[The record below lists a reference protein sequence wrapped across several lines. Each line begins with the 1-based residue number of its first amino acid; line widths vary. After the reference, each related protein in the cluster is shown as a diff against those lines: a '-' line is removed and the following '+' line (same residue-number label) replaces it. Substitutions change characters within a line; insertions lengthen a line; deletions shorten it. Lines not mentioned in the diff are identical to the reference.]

1 MRVERPM
8 TLLPVDAALVRLL
21 ALARPPAESETL
33 PISACAG
40 RVLASDL
47 KARLTQPPFDSSA
60 MDGYAIRTAD
70 AQAQARL
77 KLIGESAAGH
87 AFAGSVGSGETVR
100 IFTGAPVPEGADAVL
115 LQEDAIRHEDGSI
128 GMRFFPEPRRHI
140 RPKGQDF
147 CEGDTVLKAGAVMT
161 PSRLMVAAAMDH
173 ASLSVRRRVGV
184 GLLATGD
191 ELVQPGEQRG
201 PSQIIASNTFAVAAM
216 ARNCG
221 ADVTD
226 LGIAR
231 DTMDDLAA
239 RISQAREA
247 KLDVLVTLGGASVG
261 DHDLVQKALK
271 AAGMQLDFWQI
282 AMRPGKPL
290 MVGSLGDMIVIGL
303 PGNPVSSL
311 VCSLLFLEPLLSR
324 LAGLPAPRREAE
336 VIVTRALSENDK
348 RRDHLRASLRR
359 DELGRLVAEPYDKQ
373 DSSMMNLLA
382 QAGCLVIR
390 EPFAPAL
397 AAGNPAK
404 AIIIRDPETP

>member
-1 MRVERPM
+1 M
-8 TLLPVDAALVRLL
+8 TLLPVDAALTRLL
-21 ALARPPAESETL
+21 ALAKPITESETL
-33 PISACAG
+33 PLDGCAG

-47 KARLTQPPFDSSA
+47 AAKLTQPPFDSSA

-70 AQAQARL
+70 AHADARL

-87 AFAGSVGSGETVR
+87 PFEGAVGAGETVR

-115 LQEDAIRHEDGSI
+115 LQEDAIRHEDGTI
-128 GMRFFPEPRRHI
+128 GMTFFPEPRRHI
-140 RPKGQDF
+140 RPRGQDF
-147 CEGDTVLKAGAVMT
+147 REGETVVKAGSVMT

-173 ASLSVRRRVGV
+173 SSLSVRRRARV

-191 ELVQPGEQRG
+191 ELVRPGEPRAA
-201 PSQIIASNTFAVAAM
+201 SQIIASNTFAVAAL
-216 ARNCG
+216 ARDCG
-221 ADVTD
+221 AEVVD

-231 DTMDDLAA
+231 DTMDDLAGKIAAA
-239 RISQAREA
+239 RAA
-247 KLDVLVTLGGASVG
+247 NLDVLVTLGGASVG

-303 PGNPVSSL
+303 PGNPVSSM
-311 VCSLLFLEPLLSR
+311 VCSLLFLEPLLAR

-336 VIVTRALSENDK
+336 VIVAKALGENDK
-348 RRDHLRASLRR
+348 RRDHLRARLSR
-359 DELGRLVAEPYDKQ
+359 DAQGRLVAEPFEKQ
-373 DSSMMNLLA
+373 DSSMMNVLA

-390 EPFAPAL
+390 EPFAQPL
-397 AAGNPAK
+397 AVGETAR
-404 AIIIRDPETP
+404 AILLRDPETP

>member
-1 MRVERPM
+1 M
-8 TLLPVDAALVRLL
+8 TLLPVDAALARLL
-21 ALARPPAESETL
+21 ALAKPITESETL
-33 PISACAG
+33 PLDGCAG

-47 KARLTQPPFDSSA
+47 AAKLTQPPFDSSA

-70 AQAQARL
+70 AHADARL

-87 AFAGSVGSGETVR
+87 PFEGAVGAGETVR

-115 LQEDAIRHEDGSI
+115 LQEDAIRHEDGTI
-128 GMRFFPEPRRHI
+128 GMTFFPEPRRHI
-140 RPKGQDF
+140 RPRGQDF
-147 CEGDTVLKAGAVMT
+147 REGETVVKAGSVMT

-173 ASLSVRRRVGV
+173 SSLSVLRRARV

-191 ELVQPGEQRG
+191 ELVRPGEPRAA
-201 PSQIIASNTFAVAAM
+201 SQIIASNTFAVAAL
-216 ARNCG
+216 ARDCG
-221 ADVTD
+221 AEVVD

-231 DTMDDLAA
+231 DTMENLAGKIAAA
-239 RISQAREA
+239 RAA

-303 PGNPVSSL
+303 PGNPVSSM
-311 VCSLLFLEPLLSR
+311 VCSLLFLEPLLAR
-324 LAGLPAPRREAE
+324 LGGLPAPRREAE
-336 VIVTRALSENDK
+336 VIVAKALGENDK
-348 RRDHLRASLRR
+348 RRDHLRARLSR
-359 DELGRLVAEPYDKQ
+359 DAQGRLVAEPFEKQ
-373 DSSMMNLLA
+373 DSSMMNVLA

-390 EPFAPAL
+390 EPFAQPL
-397 AAGNPAK
+397 AAGETAR
-404 AIIIRDPETP
+404 AILLRDPETP

>member
-1 MRVERPM
+1 M
-8 TLLPVDAALVRLL
+8 TLLPVDAALTRLL
-21 ALARPPAESETL
+21 ALAKPITESETL
-33 PISACAG
+33 PLDACAG
-40 RVLASDL
+40 RVLAFDL
-47 KARLTQPPFDSSA
+47 NARLTQPPFDSSA

-70 AQAQARL
+70 AHAGARL

-87 AFAGSVGSGETVR
+87 AFEGSVGPGETVR

-115 LQEDAIRHEDGSI
+115 LQEDAVRHDDGTI
-128 GMRFFPEPRRHI
+128 GMTFFPEPRRHI
-140 RPKGQDF
+140 RPRGQDF
-147 CEGDTVLKAGAVMT
+147 REGETVLKAGAVMT

-173 ASLSVRRRVGV
+173 ASLSVLRRTRV

-191 ELVQPGEQRG
+191 ELVRPGEPRAA
-201 PSQIIASNTFAVAAM
+201 SQIIASNTLAVAAL
-216 ARNCG
+216 ARDCG

-231 DTMDDLAA
+231 DTMDDLASKIAAA
-239 RISQAREA
+239 RAA

-271 AAGMQLDFWQI
+271 QAGMQLDFWQI

-311 VCSLLFLEPLLSR
+311 VCSLLFLEPVLAK
-324 LAGLPAPRREAE
+324 LAGLPAPKREAE
-336 VIVTRALSENDK
+336 VIVSKALAENDK
-348 RRDHLRASLRR
+348 RRDHLRAKLSR
-359 DELGRLVAEPYDKQ
+359 DAQGRLVAEPFDKQ
-373 DSSMMNLLA
+373 DSSMMSVLA

-390 EPFAPAL
+390 EPFAQPL
-397 AAGNPAK
+397 AAGDTAH
-404 AIIIRDPETP
+404 AIILREPETP

>member
-1 MRVERPM
+1 M
-8 TLLPVDAALVRLL
+8 TLLPVDAALARLL
-21 ALARPPAESETL
+21 ALAKPISDSETL
-33 PISACAG
+33 PLDACSG

-47 KARLTQPPFDSSA
+47 TAKLTQPPFDSSA

-70 AQAQARL
+70 AHADLRL

-87 AFAGSVGSGETVR
+87 AFAGSVGPGETVR

-115 LQEDAIRHEDGSI
+115 LQEDAVSHDDGTI
-128 GMRFFPEPRRHI
+128 GMNFFPEPRRHI
-140 RPKGQDF
+140 RPRGQDF
-147 CEGDTVLKAGAVMT
+147 REGETVLKAGAVMT

-173 ASLSVRRRVGV
+173 ASLPVLRRARV

-191 ELVQPGEQRG
+191 ELVHPGEPRAS
-201 PSQIIASNTFAVAAM
+201 SQIIASNTFAVAAL
-216 ARNCG
+216 ARDCG
-221 ADVTD
+221 SDVTD

-231 DTMDDLAA
+231 DTMDDLAVKIEAA
-239 RISQAREA
+239 RAA

-271 AAGMQLDFWQI
+271 QAGMQLDFWQI

-311 VCSLLFLEPLLSR
+311 VCSLLFLEPVLAK
-324 LAGLPAPRREAE
+324 LAGLPAPKREAE
-336 VIVTRALSENDK
+336 VIVSKALGENDK
-348 RRDHLRASLRR
+348 RRDHLRARLSR
-359 DELGRLVAEPYDKQ
+359 DAQGRLVAEPFEKQ
-373 DSSMMNLLA
+373 DSSMMNVLA

-390 EPFAPAL
+390 EPFALPM
-397 AAGNPAK
+397 AAGETAR
-404 AIIIRDPETP
+404 AILLRDSETP